1 MTKQSAKSK
10 MQEAVIKLF
19 FLLFAICNFHCPLEA
34 YEPGKFYWQG
44 NTKEKVI
51 ALTFD
56 DGPGRFTVPLLEF
69 LKKNNIKATFFM
81 EGSQI
86 EVYPEI
92 AKQVVEAGHEIGNH
106 TYHHFNYGLAKNA
119 YPDRFVHELKQTEA
133 ALHRAAGVNTKV
145 VRMPHG
151 ALTKSNRHWLL
162 PTLKDH
168 GYALVH
174 WSFGTDW
181 LMKKPAD
188 QMIREYIAAAKPGA
202 IFLFHDGGRKRE
214 KTLQVVI
221 AVVEDLQKK
230 GYRFTTAEELLKDA
244 K

>member
-1 MTKQSAKSK
+1 MHNIFISLIGLLLLPQSA
-10 MQEAVIKLF
+10 L
-19 FLLFAICNFHCPLEA
+19 A
-34 YEPGKFYWQG
+34 YEGGRFYHTG

-56 DGPGRFTVPLLEF
+56 DGPGPFTPAVLELL
-69 LKKNNIKATFFM
+69 KAHNIRATFFM

-86 EVYPEI
+86 ESYPKI
-92 AKQVVEAGHEIGNH
+92 AKQVIDAGHEIGNH
-106 TYHHFNYGLAKNA
+106 TYNHFNYGLAKNA

-133 ALHRAAGVNTKV
+133 ALIRAGGTQTKV

-162 PTLKDH
+162 PTLKEH

-181 LMKKPAD
+181 LLKKSGE
-188 QMIREYIAAAKPGA
+188 QMAKEYIAAAKPGA
-202 IFLFHDGGRKRE
+202 VFLFHDGGRRRE
-214 KTLQVVI
+214 KTLEAVTTVI
-221 AVVEDLQKK
+221 NTLEKD
-230 GYRFTTAEELLKDA
+230 GYRFIPSEEMFK
-244 K
+244 